1 MQHKPK
7 RTMEDIETMAYVYH
21 LHTLHCMLC
30 KDSLHKS
37 KINSDHLNVE
47 VFNTRTDSVACERKG
62 KR

>member
-1 MQHKPK
+1 
-7 RTMEDIETMAYVYH
+7 MEDIETMAYVYH